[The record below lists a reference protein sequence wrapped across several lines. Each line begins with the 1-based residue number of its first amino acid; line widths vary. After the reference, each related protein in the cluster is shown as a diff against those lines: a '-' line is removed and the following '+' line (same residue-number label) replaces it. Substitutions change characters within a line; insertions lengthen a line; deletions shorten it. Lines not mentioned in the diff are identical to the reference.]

1 MRLRVTPVPIPNT
14 MVKTQA
20 ADGTSLET
28 VRESRWPP
36 GYKKLKNTKQIR
48 CKCSG
53 DSYRYRQKMSNNL
66 SVPTLSAR
74 KCCYDS
80 WFYQWLESWSWEW
93 DFSFLMTD
101 KDSVKIEQ
109 MWKLERV
116 THHHVPWKL
125 HIRNRNDK
133 IFKYLNQDIRGN
145 CYKQSNNYCL
155 KKTDLNK
162 IDLKP
167 TPITLYRCSDHPFPW
182 MRTSWSC

>member
-36 GYKKLKNTKQIR
+36 NLKKKNNTWDKTGFTSDQSFKR
-48 CKCSG
+48 CLEFWWLINFSQNWT
-53 DSYRYRQKMSNNL
+53 DAEVLR
-66 SVPTLSAR
+66 R
-74 KCCYDS
+74 KKHLY
-80 WFYQWLESWSWEW
+80 
-93 DFSFLMTD
+93 
-101 KDSVKIEQ
+101 
-109 MWKLERV
+109 
-116 THHHVPWKL
+116 VPWKL

-155 KKTDLNK
+155 KKTDVNK

>member
-36 GYKKLKNTKQIR
+36 DYKKLKNTKQIR

-74 KCCYDS
+74 QCCCDS

-101 KDSVKIEQ
+101 KNSVNWIDAEF
-109 MWKLERV
+109 ERM

-167 TPITLYRCSDHPFPW
+167 TPITLYRCSDHSFPW
-182 MRTSWSC
+182 MKASWSC